1 MILYL
6 TGLIPAALSFKDLF
20 SRKNVGMGRKLVTA
34 FFVFIF
40 SWIGFY
46 IYEITKQESISQ
58 KILWTCMAICWFGI
72 ILKDIPIVF

>member
-1 MILYL
+1 MLIIHIIL
-6 TGLIPAALSFKDLF
+6 I
-20 SRKNVGMGRKLVTA
+20 
-34 FFVFIF
+34 I
-40 SWIGFY
+40 FY